1 MPSPCIKVCVMEGD
15 ICKACR
21 RTKEQIEAWDS
32 FSPQQEQIEAWDS
45 FSPQQ
50 QLKIM
55 KELRDEQYKT
65 KQ

>member
-15 ICKACR
+15 VCKGCR
-21 RTKEQIEAWDS
+21 RTAKQIAEWEKYT
-32 FSPQQEQIEAWDS
+32 PQE
-45 FSPQQ
+45 

>member
-1 MPSPCIKVCVMEGD
+1 MPSPCIKVCVMEGN
-15 ICKACR
+15 ICKACK
-21 RTKEQIEAWDS
+21 RTKEQIEMWDS
-32 FSPQQEQIEAWDS
+32 FSPQE
-45 FSPQQ
+45 